1 MRLGGPEII
10 LILLVVVLIFGV
22 GKLPQLGKSLGEG
35 LRGFKEASG
44 EGGTSATTTSSS
56 TSSTPAVTTPTET
69 PQLSAQEQQEF
80 KEWQEFK
87 KWQASQS
94 KPSDEA

>member
-35 LRGFKEASG
+35 IKGFREATGESG
-44 EGGTSATTTSSS
+44 NQSATNSSAEVATATTQ
-56 TSSTPAVTTPTET
+56 TA
-69 PQLSAQEQQEF
+69 QLTAEEQQQF
-80 KEWQEFK
+80 QEWQEFK
-87 KWQASQS
+87 KWQASKANS
-94 KPSDEA
+94 KDQA

>member
-22 GKLPQLGKSLGEG
+22 GKLPQIGKSMGEAM
-35 LRGFKEASG
+35 RGFREGSTGEADKKV
-44 EGGTSATTTSSS
+44 ETTAVS
-56 TSSTPAVTTPTET
+56 TTPAAELS
-69 PQLSAQEQQEF
+69 PQDQQDY

-87 KWQASQS
+87 KWQASQT
-94 KPSDEA
+94 KPKDLV